1 MTGDPAPLVTKGA
14 PPSKATNHV
23 GHAVIQ
29 ALAHPPDSHEPDD
42 YEA

>member
-1 MTGDPAPLVTKGA
+1 LRAEDAPL
-14 PPSKATNHV
+14 SKAANHV
-23 GHAVIQ
+23 VHAVNQ

>member
-1 MTGDPAPLVTKGA
+1 MQDSAKGA
-14 PPSKATNHV
+14 SPSKAANRV
-23 GHAVIQ
+23 VHAVNQ